1 MPCFRCAD
9 CGQELARDDSH
20 CPRCGSANRLIDQV
34 FDDAVGIEDSLGLKG
49 RHGVP
54 GEVKPYLRTTEK
66 KEWSPSRQV
75 WEEVTRVFNSEAGTY
90 EETYRSIAT
99 GKITF
104 DKTGDIKNQDL
115 HSRRELPHRLPPF
128 EPGM

>member
-1 MPCFRCAD
+1 VACFRCAD

-20 CPRCGSANRLIDQV
+20 WPRCGSANRLIDQV

-54 GEVKPYLRTTEK
+54 GEVKPYLRTTVK
-66 KEWSPSRQV
+66 REWSPSRQV
-75 WEEVTRVFNSEAGTY
+75 WEEVTRVFNPDAGTY

-99 GKITF
+99 GETSF
-104 DKTGDIKNQDL
+104 HKTGEIKNQDL
-115 HSRRELPHRLPPF
+115 LGRRESPPSGAAI